1 MKYSVKIKQKAIE
14 YYLVGYSAQKI
25 STIIGVNEATIRK
38 WLKENNI
45 NIRNGGSYNKIYN
58 DEFINKVKNLY
69 DEGFNSIEITKMLG
83 LKRGIVSYLLREN
96 GYKLNHRGPKSKI
109 GREDYFDN
117 IDSSDKAYF
126 LGWLMADGNVSIY
139 NGQYSIKIHISYKD
153 KELIDQFLK
162 YIKSTN
168 TVKLK
173 KGKYPSYY
181 VSLTSKHMCESL
193 MKYGIVPRKT
203 GFECFPKSIP
213 KEFKRDFIRGVFD
226 GDGITDIRN
235 CRSGFV
241 GSNNLVNNIL
251 AELDKSNLRV
261 FNTHSKNVYYFL
273 GGKKFSRELF
283 EYMYENAT
291 LYLKRKYDRM
301 KYICN
306 N

>member
-1 MKYSVKIKQKAIE
+1 MKYSVEIKQKAIE
-14 YYLVGYSAQKI
+14 YYLVGYSAKKI

-153 KELIDQFLK
+153 KELINQFLK

-173 KGKYPSYY
+173 K
-181 VSLTSKHMCESL
+181 
-193 MKYGIVPRKT
+193 RKI
-203 GFECFPKSIP
+203 S
-213 KEFKRDFIRGVFD
+213 
-226 GDGITDIRN
+226 
-235 CRSGFV
+235 
-241 GSNNLVNNIL
+241 
-251 AELDKSNLRV
+251 
-261 FNTHSKNVYYFL
+261 
-273 GGKKFSRELF
+273 
-283 EYMYENAT
+283 
-291 LYLKRKYDRM
+291 
-301 KYICN
+301 
-306 N
+306 

>member
-1 MKYSVKIKQKAIE
+1 MKYSVEIKQKAIE

-45 NIRNGGSYNKIYN
+45 NIRNG
-58 DEFINKVKNLY
+58 
-69 DEGFNSIEITKMLG
+69 
-83 LKRGIVSYLLREN
+83 
-96 GYKLNHRGPKSKI
+96 
-109 GREDYFDN
+109 
-117 IDSSDKAYF
+117 
-126 LGWLMADGNVSIY
+126 
-139 NGQYSIKIHISYKD
+139 
-153 KELIDQFLK
+153 
-162 YIKSTN
+162 
-168 TVKLK
+168 
-173 KGKYPSYY
+173 
-181 VSLTSKHMCESL
+181 
-193 MKYGIVPRKT
+193 
-203 GFECFPKSIP
+203 
-213 KEFKRDFIRGVFD
+213 
-226 GDGITDIRN
+226 
-235 CRSGFV
+235 